1 MESTDHRWSII
12 QKRLWMLCLNLVL
25 DRFPNLCKT
34 TASCICPC
42 KYKFTLYIYIILSVT
57 NNLEMLFTKQED
69 IYMKRQGPRL
79 SSHLGRTPFGYQGVT
94 SWSKVRHK
102 RKIFLKTRFVWF
114 QSLCSFD
121 SNMLSQDR
129 YLWPTVTFFAIWL
142 YLWEK
147 TKTAYF
153 FRASA
158 LSIMIMK
165 SYPLTV
171 KSRRVHSV
179 LLVEAQCRHTVPLT
193 RSWDLPLLDA
203 GPWAL
208 CVVCSISHL
217 IMFQNSGGTETRKK
231 YTESW
236 KDFVSMLIEDPP
248 IDVTVPG
255 EPMTL
260 GMPVCFPRCLCF
272 PISQQGLGLNTFS
285 TLW

>member
-12 QKRLWMLCLNLVL
+12 QKRLWLLCLNLVL

-34 TASCICPC
+34 TASCICTC

-121 SNMLSQDR
+121 SNMLSWDR
-129 YLWPTVTFFAIWL
+129 TSDPLWHSLRSDYICGRKL
-142 YLWEK
+142 K
-147 TKTAYF
+147 QAYF
-153 FRASA
+153 FRAHA
-158 LSIMIMK
+158 LSIMTTK

-179 LLVEAQCRHTVPLT
+179 LLVEAQCRHTVPLS
-193 RSWDLPLLDA
+193 RSWDLPLLDP

-208 CVVCSISHL
+208 CVICSILHL
-217 IMFQNSGGTETRKK
+217 IMFQNSGATETRKK

-248 IDVTVPG
+248 INVTILG

-260 GMPVCFPRCLCF
+260 GMPVCFPGCLCF

>member
-1 MESTDHRWSII
+1 MESTDYRWSII
-12 QKRLWMLCLNLVL
+12 QKRLWLLCLNLVL

-34 TASCICPC
+34 TASCICTC

-69 IYMKRQGPRL
+69 IYMKTQGPRL

-129 YLWPTVTFFAIWL
+129 TSDPLWHSLRSDYICGRKL
-142 YLWEK
+142 K
-147 TKTAYF
+147 QAYF
-153 FRASA
+153 FRANA
-158 LSIMIMK
+158 LSIMTTK
-165 SYPLTV
+165 SYPLNV
-171 KSRRVHSV
+171 KSWRVHSV

-208 CVVCSISHL
+208 CVVCPISHL
-217 IMFQNSGGTETRKK
+217 IMFQHSGATE
-231 YTESW
+231 
-236 KDFVSMLIEDPP
+236 
-248 IDVTVPG
+248 
-255 EPMTL
+255 
-260 GMPVCFPRCLCF
+260 
-272 PISQQGLGLNTFS
+272 QGKS
-285 TLW
+285 TQKVEKILWAC